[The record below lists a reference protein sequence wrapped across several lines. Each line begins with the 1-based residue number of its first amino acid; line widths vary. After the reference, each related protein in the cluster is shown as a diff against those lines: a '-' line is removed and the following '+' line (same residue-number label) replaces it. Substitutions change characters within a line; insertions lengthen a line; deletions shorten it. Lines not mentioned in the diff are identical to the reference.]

1 MRALVIGGSGQVGAA
16 LERTLVGRGHTAV
29 ATHHRMSRP
38 GTVQLDVRDE
48 AATSRV
54 LTDVAPDV
62 VFCPA
67 GLTFVDYCEDHAD
80 EAFQANCEA
89 PARAAKLAAKRGA
102 AFVFFSTEYVF
113 DGRDGPYGE
122 DDPVTPLSVY
132 GHSKLDGERA
142 VMAANPRALVVR
154 TTVVYGP
161 EPQGKNFIYQ
171 LRRRIA
177 SGETVKVP
185 ADQRSSPTFN
195 VDLANATVELVERA
209 CGGVV
214 HVAGPSVI
222 DRYTF
227 ARLACD
233 VFDLDVGLVVPVTT
247 ADLRQR
253 AARPLN
259 AGLRIERVKRQ
270 ITTPLRDPAAGLTA
284 MRALLE
290 GRAVDTTRGHR

>member
-16 LERTLVGRGHTAV
+16 LERALIGRGHSAV
-29 ATHHRMSRP
+29 ATHHRVSQP
-38 GTVQLDVRDE
+38 DTVQLDVRDE

-54 LTDVAPDV
+54 MTDVAPDV

-80 EAFQANCEA
+80 EALEANCEA

-132 GHSKLDGERA
+132 GRSKLDGERA

-177 SGETVKVP
+177 AGETVKVP

-222 DRYTF
+222 DRYAF

-247 ADLRQR
+247 ADLQQR

-284 MRALLE
+284 MRAILE

>member
-16 LERTLVGRGHTAV
+16 LERTLIGRGHAAV
-29 ATHHRMSRP
+29 ATHHRVSQP

-54 LTDVAPDV
+54 MTDVAPDV

-80 EAFQANCEA
+80 EALEANCEA

-132 GHSKLDGERA
+132 GRSKLDGERA

-177 SGETVKVP
+177 AGETVKVP

-222 DRYTF
+222 DRYAF

-247 ADLRQR
+247 ADLQQR

-259 AGLRIERVKRQ
+259 AGLRIEQVKRQ

>member
-16 LERTLVGRGHTAV
+16 LERALVGRGHTAV
-29 ATHHRMSRP
+29 ATHYRVSQP
-38 GTVQLDVRDE
+38 GTLQLDVRDN

-54 LTDVAPDV
+54 MSDVAPDV

-67 GLTFVDYCEDHAD
+67 GLTFVDYCEEHPD
-80 EAFQANCEA
+80 EAFEANCEA
-89 PARAAKLAAKRGA
+89 PAQAAKLAAKRNA

-113 DGRDGPYGE
+113 DGRQGPYGE
-122 DDPVTPLSVY
+122 DDPVAPLSVY
-132 GHSKLDGERA
+132 GRSKLDGERA

-161 EPQGKNFIYQ
+161 EPQGKNFVYQ

-177 SGETVKVP
+177 AGETMKVP

-195 VDLANATVELVERA
+195 VDLATATVELVERA
-209 CGGVV
+209 CCGVV

-222 DRYTF
+222 DRYAF

-233 VFDLDVGLVVPVTT
+233 VFGLDASLVIPVAT
-247 ADLRQR
+247 ADLQQR

-259 AGLRIERVKRQ
+259 AGLRIDRVRRQ
-270 ITTPLRDPAAGLTA
+270 IATPLRDPAAGLAA
-284 MRALLE
+284 MHATFE

>member
-16 LERTLVGRGHTAV
+16 LERTLIGRGHTAV
-29 ATHHRMSRP
+29 ATHHRVSQP

-54 LTDVAPDV
+54 MTDVAPDV

-80 EAFQANCEA
+80 EALEANCEA

-132 GHSKLDGERA
+132 GRSKLDGERA

-177 SGETVKVP
+177 AGETVKVP

-222 DRYTF
+222 DRYAF

-247 ADLRQR
+247 ADLQQR

-259 AGLRIERVKRQ
+259 AGLRIERVERQ

-284 MRALLE
+284 MRAILE